1 MSKEKIQPDYASTL
15 LKYNP
20 GKGWSPIDYTS
31 TDDSLAAPAHE
42 QASTTDAQAQQ
53 SSAAKVIPMPVQAA
67 AAPAPAPVDDS
78 DSGSTGANAER
89 AQLDSW
95 LEQAARS
102 PDHFGMHD
110 MAQASLETLSQRLPE
125 LFIPLDQYAEEAGAL
140 SWDDVANRIADLQAT
155 MQERERLLAELA
167 QTDVHL
173 AQTKRELYAKL
184 HDIQRQ
190 ERTKAAAA
198 QLRERMSAHT
208 AQEVTKRLRQLLD
221 K

>member
-42 QASTTDAQAQQ
+42 QATTTDAQAQQ

-67 AAPAPAPVDDS
+67 AAPAPVDDS
-78 DSGSTGANAER
+78 GSAGANAER

-125 LFIPLDQYAEEAGAL
+125 LFIPPRDSRPRPGG
-140 SWDDVANRIADLQAT
+140 WFDW
-155 MQERERLLAELA
+155 
-167 QTDVHL
+167 
-173 AQTKRELYAKL
+173 
-184 HDIQRQ
+184 RQ
-190 ERTKAAAA
+190 
-198 QLRERMSAHT
+198 
-208 AQEVTKRLRQLLD
+208 
-221 K
+221 

>member
-1 MSKEKIQPDYASTL
+1 MSKEKIQTDYASTL

-31 TDDSLAAPAHE
+31 TDDDTAAV
-42 QASTTDAQAQQ
+42 TQQ
-53 SSAAKVIPMPVQAA
+53 PTAAKVIPMPVQAA
-67 AAPAPAPVDDS
+67 ASPASVDDS
-78 DSGSTGANAER
+78 DTADNIANSAGSANSAER

-102 PDHFGMHD
+102 PDHFGVHD
-110 MAQASLETLSQRLPE
+110 MAHASLETLSQRLPE
-125 LFIPLDQYAEEAGAL
+125 LFAPLDQYAEEAGEL
-140 SWDDVANRIADLQAT
+140 SWDDVANRIADLQET
-155 MQERERLLAELA
+155 MQARERLLVQLA
-167 QTDVHL
+167 QTDAHL
-173 AQTKRELYAKL
+173 TQTKRELYAQL

-208 AQEVTKRLRQLLD
+208 AQEVTKRLRELLAQ
-221 K
+221 